1 MHTRLGG
8 LFGKTPLY
16 VALSNHAD
24 QHKVSKNSLVKEKIK
39 EANAPLIVGDG
50 ELPFVYKDQ
59 KPLKKKL
66 SKKISKEE

>member
-1 MHTRLGG
+1 MRYIGLGSLLG
-8 LFGKTPLY
+8 NIPLS

-50 ELPFVYKDQ
+50 DLPFLYQDQ
-59 KPLKKKL
+59 RLINKGSLKP
-66 SKKISKEE
+66 SE